1 MAIVTT
7 SSLAKT
13 PDTQPKIRVR
23 AGTRIAAID
32 VGSNAIRLVIG
43 EYQATG
49 EIKVLKKYR
58 EAVRLGKDVFATGA
72 ISKKCALKAIEAF
85 EKFKGLI
92 KEHRVEIVR
101 AVGTSA
107 LREAGNRTALLNHIA
122 KTCGINVEVIDGL
135 EEGRLIF
142 SAVTHHTDLTDKRSI
157 LIDIGGGSVE
167 VTLTEGPHIKAS
179 QSFPLGTVRLLE
191 TLNARRLK
199 EKHLPAIIAQNFKP
213 VRDFIRSATKGR
225 TVDFAIGT
233 GGNFE
238 CLGKLR
244 VALLSKTSIHSMTRD
259 ELQELTDHLA
269 SMSVKERIQ
278 YLRLK
283 PDRADVIVPAALTTL
298 AIMESIP
305 TETLLVP
312 FVGLRDGLLA
322 SIVERS

>member
-1 MAIVTT
+1 MTT
-7 SSLAKT
+7 ASISKE
-13 PDTQPKIRVR
+13 PDLQPKPRIR

-43 EYQATG
+43 EYQANG

-58 EAVRLGKDVFATGA
+58 EAVRLGKDVFASGA
-72 ISKKCALKAIEAF
+72 ISKKCALKTLEAF
-85 EKFKGLI
+85 EKFKALL

-107 LREAGNRTALLNHIA
+107 LREAGNRAELLSHIS
-122 KTCGINVEVIDGL
+122 KSCGINVEVIDGA

-142 SAVTHHTDLTDKRSI
+142 SAVTHHTDLTAKRSI

-167 VTLTEGPHIKAS
+167 VTHTEGTQIRAS

-191 TLNARRLK
+191 ALTARRQK
-199 EKHLPAIIAQNFKP
+199 EKHLPMVIEQNFKP
-213 VRDFIRSATKGR
+213 VRDFIKATIKDR
-225 TVDFAIGT
+225 RVDFAIGT

-244 VALLSKTSIHSMTRD
+244 VALLSKTSIHSMTKD
-259 ELQELTDHLA
+259 ELRELTDHLA
-269 SMSVKERIQ
+269 SISVKERIRF
-278 YLRLK
+278 LRLK
-283 PDRADVIVPAALTTL
+283 ADRADVIVPAALIAL
-298 AIMESIP
+298 AIMSAIP

-312 FVGLRDGLLA
+312 FIGLRDGLLA
-322 SIVERS
+322 SIVERG